1 MATKKSPQKAA
12 PKLPSINAR
21 IDRLIPT
28 EGDGVR
34 AIASVN
40 IGGAFAAHGFKV
52 YESEEKGL
60 SVLNPSSKY
69 QKDGKNQYSDV
80 IHAVTPEAVPPLTMQ
95 FSMPMSRSSRR
106 NRARISTR
114 IRTKISAKDRR
125 CRNFLRNFPI
135 VAGLSEKYRYPVG

>member
-12 PKLPSINAR
+12 PKLPSISAK

-40 IGGAFAAHGFKV
+40 IGGAYAAHGFKV

-69 QKDGKNQYSDV
+69 QKDGKNQYSDTV
-80 IHAVTPEAVPPLTMQ
+80 YALSSEARAALNGAILEAYEQKLQEEQSEDQGEDLGQGQTM
-95 FSMPMSRSSRR
+95 
-106 NRARISTR
+106 
-114 IRTKISAKDRR
+114 
-125 CRNFLRNFPI
+125 
-135 VAGLSEKYRYPVG
+135 

>member
-80 IHAVTPEAVPPLTMQ
+80 IHAVTPEARTAINDAILDAYEQKLQEEQGKDLDEDQDEDIGQGQTM
-95 FSMPMSRSSRR
+95 
-106 NRARISTR
+106 
-114 IRTKISAKDRR
+114 
-125 CRNFLRNFPI
+125 
-135 VAGLSEKYRYPVG
+135 

>member
-80 IHAVTPEAVPPLTMQ
+80 IHAVTSEARTAINDAILDAYEQKLQEEQGEDLDEDQDEDIGQGQTM
-95 FSMPMSRSSRR
+95 
-106 NRARISTR
+106 
-114 IRTKISAKDRR
+114 
-125 CRNFLRNFPI
+125 
-135 VAGLSEKYRYPVG
+135 

>member
-1 MATKKSPQKAA
+1 MATKKAPQKKAA
-12 PKLPSINAR
+12 PKLPSISAK

-40 IGGAFAAHGFKV
+40 IGGAYAAHGFKV

-69 QKDGKNQYSDV
+69 QKDGKSQYSDV
-80 IHAVTPEAVPPLTMQ
+80 IHAVTPEARTAINDAILEAYEQKLQEEQGEDLDEEQDEDIAPGQTM
-95 FSMPMSRSSRR
+95 
-106 NRARISTR
+106 
-114 IRTKISAKDRR
+114 
-125 CRNFLRNFPI
+125 
-135 VAGLSEKYRYPVG
+135 

>member
-34 AIASVN
+34 AASVN

-80 IHAVTPEAVPPLTMQ
+80 IHAVTPEARTAINDAILDAYEQKLQEEQGEDLDEDQDEDIGQGQTM
-95 FSMPMSRSSRR
+95 
-106 NRARISTR
+106 
-114 IRTKISAKDRR
+114 
-125 CRNFLRNFPI
+125 
-135 VAGLSEKYRYPVG
+135 

>member
-80 IHAVTPEAVPPLTMQ
+80 IHAVTPEARTAINDAILDAYEQKLQEEHGEDLDEDQDEDIGQGQTM
-95 FSMPMSRSSRR
+95 
-106 NRARISTR
+106 
-114 IRTKISAKDRR
+114 
-125 CRNFLRNFPI
+125 
-135 VAGLSEKYRYPVG
+135 

>member
-12 PKLPSINAR
+12 PKLPRITAR

-40 IGGAFAAHGFKV
+40 SGGAFAARGFKV

-60 SVLNPSSKY
+60 TVLNPSSKY
-69 QKDGKNQYSDV
+69 QKDGKDQYSDTV
-80 IHAVTPEAVPPLTMQ
+80 YALSSEARAALNGAILEAYEQKLQEEQSEDQGEDLGQGQTM
-95 FSMPMSRSSRR
+95 
-106 NRARISTR
+106 
-114 IRTKISAKDRR
+114 
-125 CRNFLRNFPI
+125 
-135 VAGLSEKYRYPVG
+135 

>member
-1 MATKKSPQKAA
+1 MATKKAPQKTAQKQK
-12 PKLPSINAR
+12 PPLPSITAK

-40 IGGAFAAHGFKV
+40 IGGAYAAHGFKV

-69 QKDGKNQYSDV
+69 QKDGKSQYSDV
-80 IHAVTPEAVPPLTMQ
+80 IHAVTPEARTAINDAILEAYEQKLQEEQSEDQGEDLGQGQTM
-95 FSMPMSRSSRR
+95 
-106 NRARISTR
+106 
-114 IRTKISAKDRR
+114 
-125 CRNFLRNFPI
+125 
-135 VAGLSEKYRYPVG
+135 

>member
-80 IHAVTPEAVPPLTMQ
+80 IHAVTPEARTAINDAILDAYEQKPQEEQGEDLDEDQDEDIGQGQTM
-95 FSMPMSRSSRR
+95 
-106 NRARISTR
+106 
-114 IRTKISAKDRR
+114 
-125 CRNFLRNFPI
+125 
-135 VAGLSEKYRYPVG
+135 

>member
-1 MATKKSPQKAA
+1 MATKKAPQKKVA
-12 PKLPSINAR
+12 PKLPSISAK

-40 IGGAFAAHGFKV
+40 IGGAYAAHGFKV

-69 QKDGKNQYSDV
+69 QKDGKSQYSDV
-80 IHAVTPEAVPPLTMQ
+80 IHAVTPEARTAINDAILEAYEQKLQEEQGEDLDEEQDEDIAPGQTM
-95 FSMPMSRSSRR
+95 
-106 NRARISTR
+106 
-114 IRTKISAKDRR
+114 
-125 CRNFLRNFPI
+125 
-135 VAGLSEKYRYPVG
+135 

>member
-1 MATKKSPQKAA
+1 MTTKKSPQKKAA
-12 PKLPSINAR
+12 PKLPSITAK

-40 IGGAFAAHGFKV
+40 IGGAYAAHGFKV

-69 QKDGKNQYSDV
+69 QKDGKSQYSDV
-80 IHAVTPEAVPPLTMQ
+80 IHAVTPEARTAINDAILEAYEQKLQEEQGEDLYEDMDEDIAQGQTM
-95 FSMPMSRSSRR
+95 
-106 NRARISTR
+106 
-114 IRTKISAKDRR
+114 
-125 CRNFLRNFPI
+125 
-135 VAGLSEKYRYPVG
+135 

>member
-1 MATKKSPQKAA
+1 MATKKSPQKKAA
-12 PKLPSINAR
+12 PKLPSISAK

-40 IGGAFAAHGFKV
+40 IGGAYAAHGFKV

-69 QKDGKNQYSDV
+69 QKDGKSQYSDV
-80 IHAVTPEAVPPLTMQ
+80 IHAVTSEARTAINDAILEAYEQKLQEEQSEDLDEDLSQGQTM
-95 FSMPMSRSSRR
+95 
-106 NRARISTR
+106 
-114 IRTKISAKDRR
+114 
-125 CRNFLRNFPI
+125 
-135 VAGLSEKYRYPVG
+135 

>member
-1 MATKKSPQKAA
+1 MATAKKSPQKAA

-80 IHAVTPEAVPPLTMQ
+80 IHAVTPEARTAINDAILDAYEQKLQEEQGEDLDEDQDEDIGQGQTM
-95 FSMPMSRSSRR
+95 
-106 NRARISTR
+106 
-114 IRTKISAKDRR
+114 
-125 CRNFLRNFPI
+125 
-135 VAGLSEKYRYPVG
+135 

>member
-1 MATKKSPQKAA
+1 MATKKSPQKKAA
-12 PKLPSINAR
+12 PKLPSITAK

-40 IGGAFAAHGFKV
+40 IGGAYAAHGFKV

-69 QKDGKNQYSDV
+69 QKDGKSQYSDV
-80 IHAVTPEAVPPLTMQ
+80 IHAVTPEARTAINNAILEAYEQKLQEEQGEDLYEDMDEDIAQGQTM
-95 FSMPMSRSSRR
+95 
-106 NRARISTR
+106 
-114 IRTKISAKDRR
+114 
-125 CRNFLRNFPI
+125 
-135 VAGLSEKYRYPVG
+135 

>member
-12 PKLPSINAR
+12 PKLPSISAK

-40 IGGAFAAHGFKV
+40 IGGAYAAHGFKF

-60 SVLNPSSKY
+60 TVLNPSSKS
-69 QKDGKNQYSDV
+69 QKDGKDQYSDTV
-80 IHAVTPEAVPPLTMQ
+80 YALSSEARTAINDAILEAYEQKLQEEQGEDLDEDLGQGQTM
-95 FSMPMSRSSRR
+95 
-106 NRARISTR
+106 
-114 IRTKISAKDRR
+114 
-125 CRNFLRNFPI
+125 
-135 VAGLSEKYRYPVG
+135 

>member
-80 IHAVTPEAVPPLTMQ
+80 IHAVTPEARTAINDAILDAYEQKLQEEQGEDLDEDQDEDIGQGQTM
-95 FSMPMSRSSRR
+95 
-106 NRARISTR
+106 
-114 IRTKISAKDRR
+114 
-125 CRNFLRNFPI
+125 
-135 VAGLSEKYRYPVG
+135 

>member
-80 IHAVTPEAVPPLTMQ
+80 IHAVTPEARTAINDVILDAYEQKLQEEQGEDLDEDQDEDIGQGQTM
-95 FSMPMSRSSRR
+95 
-106 NRARISTR
+106 
-114 IRTKISAKDRR
+114 
-125 CRNFLRNFPI
+125 
-135 VAGLSEKYRYPVG
+135 

>member
-12 PKLPSINAR
+12 PKLPRITAR

-40 IGGAFAAHGFKV
+40 IGGAFATRGFKV

-60 SVLNPSSKY
+60 TVLNPSSKY
-69 QKDGKNQYSDV
+69 QKDGKDQYSDTV
-80 IHAVTPEAVPPLTMQ
+80 YALSSEARAALNGAILDAYEQKLQEEQGEDLDEDQSEDLGQGQTM
-95 FSMPMSRSSRR
+95 
-106 NRARISTR
+106 
-114 IRTKISAKDRR
+114 
-125 CRNFLRNFPI
+125 
-135 VAGLSEKYRYPVG
+135 

>member
-1 MATKKSPQKAA
+1 MATKTSPQKAA

-80 IHAVTPEAVPPLTMQ
+80 IHAVTPEARTAINDAILDAYEQKLQEEQGEDLDEDQDEDIGQGQTM
-95 FSMPMSRSSRR
+95 
-106 NRARISTR
+106 
-114 IRTKISAKDRR
+114 
-125 CRNFLRNFPI
+125 
-135 VAGLSEKYRYPVG
+135 

>member
-1 MATKKSPQKAA
+1 MATKKLPQKKAST
-12 PKLPSINAR
+12 KLPSITAK

-40 IGGAFAAHGFKV
+40 IGGAYAAHGFKV

-69 QKDGKNQYSDV
+69 QKDGKSQYSDV
-80 IHAVTPEAVPPLTMQ
+80 IHAVTPEARTAINDAILEAYEQKLQEEQGEDLDEDMDEDIAQGQTM
-95 FSMPMSRSSRR
+95 
-106 NRARISTR
+106 
-114 IRTKISAKDRR
+114 
-125 CRNFLRNFPI
+125 
-135 VAGLSEKYRYPVG
+135 